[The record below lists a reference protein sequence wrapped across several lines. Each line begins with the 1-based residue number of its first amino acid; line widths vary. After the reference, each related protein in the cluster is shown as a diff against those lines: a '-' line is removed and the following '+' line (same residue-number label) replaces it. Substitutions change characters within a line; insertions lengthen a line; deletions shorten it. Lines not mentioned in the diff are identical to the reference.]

1 MKNILLIINPVSGNK
16 DYNRYLGAIKEIFH
30 DFNFKI
36 NIKKS
41 KYQGHISDIVK
52 ESDISNYF
60 SIVIMGG
67 DGSFHEA
74 INGMMNRRDEK
85 LIPIGIIPNGSGN
98 SLCRDLNLLNPLKA
112 AKAIANNQ
120 RIQID
125 IGKIT
130 TDNTIIYNFNII
142 GWGLVSSIGI
152 KAEKYRWLGPSRYTI
167 ISLIEIILKKTF
179 KSKISFYNEKEL
191 KNEISDSFIFGVL
204 CNTIHTGKGMKMA
217 PKAKIDDGLLDLLLI
232 KNVSRLK
239 LLKLMPK
246 LFSGTHINDENV
258 SYFKTKKL
266 KLSTKNNYK
275 LNIDGEIKGS
285 TSFDFEV
292 LPKKITTFK

>member
-239 LLKLMPK
+239 LLKLMPQ

>member
-16 DYNRYLGAIKEIFH
+16 DYNRYLAAIKEIFH

-74 INGMMNRRDEK
+74 INGIMNRRDEK

-120 RIQID
+120 TIQID

-217 PKAKIDDGLLDLLLI
+217 PKAKIDDGLVDLLLI

-258 SYFKTKKL
+258 SYFKIRKL
-266 KLSTKNNYK
+266 KLSTKSNYK

-285 TSFDFEV
+285 SSFEIEV
-292 LPKKITTFK
+292 LPKKIQTFK

>member
-1 MKNILLIINPVSGNK
+1 VKNILLIINPVSGNK
-16 DYNRYLGAIKEIFH
+16 DYKSYLPSVKDIFH

-41 KYQGHISDIVK
+41 KYHGHISDIVK
-52 ESDISNYF
+52 GSDISKYF
-60 SIVIMGG
+60 CIAIMGG

-74 INGMMNRRDEK
+74 INGMMNRKDK
-85 LIPIGIIPNGSGN
+85 QIIPIGIIPNGTGN
-98 SLCRDLNLLNPLKA
+98 SLCMDLNLLNPLKA

-120 RIQID
+120 KIKID
-125 IGKIT
+125 IAKII

-167 ISLIEIILKKTF
+167 ISLLEILLKKTF
-179 KSKISFYNEKEL
+179 KSKITFYNEKEL

-217 PKAKIDDGLLDLLLI
+217 PKAKIDDGLVDLLLI

-258 SYFKTKKL
+258 SYLKTKKL
-266 KLSTKNNYK
+266 KLSSTSNYK

-285 TSFDFEV
+285 ASFEFEV

>member
-16 DYNRYLGAIKEIFH
+16 DYNRYLAAIKEIFH

-41 KYQGHISDIVK
+41 KYHGHISDIVK

-74 INGMMNRRDEK
+74 INGIMNRIDKK

-179 KSKISFYNEKEL
+179 KSKISFYNENEL

-266 KLSTKNNYK
+266 KLRSRNNYK

>member
-16 DYNRYLGAIKEIFH
+16 DYKKYLPSIKEIFH

-41 KYQGHISDIVK
+41 LYHGDISDIVK
-52 ESDISNYF
+52 KSDVSKYF
-60 SIVIMGG
+60 SIVVMGG

-74 INGMMNRRDEK
+74 INGMMNRKDK
-85 LIPIGIIPNGSGN
+85 KIIPIGIIPNGSGN

-120 RIQID
+120 KIKID
-125 IGKIT
+125 IAKII

-167 ISLIEIILKKTF
+167 LSLIEIFLKKTF
-179 KSKISFYNEKEL
+179 KSKITFYNEKGL

-239 LLKLMPK
+239 LLKLMPQ

-266 KLSTKNNYK
+266 KLRSRNNYK